1 VIPKS
6 VKPARLAENLDMF
19 DFDLTAEQLAAIDQL
34 DTAGN
39 AHALR

>member
-19 DFDLTAEQLAAIDQL
+19 DFNVTAEQLAVINQL